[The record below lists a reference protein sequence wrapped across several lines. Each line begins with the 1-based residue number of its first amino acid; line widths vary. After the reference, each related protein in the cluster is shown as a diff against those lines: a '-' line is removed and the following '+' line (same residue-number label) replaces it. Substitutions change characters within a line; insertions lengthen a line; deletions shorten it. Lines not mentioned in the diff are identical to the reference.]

1 MKKILVLYGSASY
14 EHDVS
19 LLSMNTIKEN
29 IDYSIY
35 DVTFCYIDKDNNW
48 YHDKFIIDDII
59 SYIKSF
65 DVVFPIIHGNYGED
79 GKLEGML
86 DFLNVKYVGSKTEAS
101 VISFDKDI
109 TKIICD
115 KYNIPQVN
123 YFSVYKGDK
132 VDTEKIKYPVIVK
145 PARCGSSIGISVAH
159 NLDELMNSF
168 DEAFKY
174 DDKVIVE
181 DFLNVRELE
190 CSVIYDN
197 GFKTKKVGEVISCNQ
212 FYDYDAK
219 YEKDSKI
226 IIPAII
232 DNDLENKI
240 KEYSILISKILEI
253 KSYAR
258 VDFLL
263 DENNNLYFN
272 EINTIPGFTNIS
284 MFLKLLINDKYKIKD
299 IITTLIENA
308 T

>member
-1 MKKILVLYGSASY
+1 MKKVLILYGSASY
-14 EHDVS
+14 EHDIS

-35 DVTFCYIDKDNNW
+35 DVTFCYIDKENNW
-48 YHDKFIIDDII
+48 YQDDLFIEDVT
-59 SYIKSF
+59 SYVKKF
-65 DVVFPIIHGNYGED
+65 DVVFPVIHGNYGED
-79 GKLEGML
+79 GKLEGMF

-101 VISFDKDI
+101 VLSFDKDI

-123 YFSVYKGDK
+123 YFSLYKGQQIDLDK
-132 VDTEKIKYPVIVK
+132 VKYPVIIK
-145 PARCGSSIGISVAH
+145 PARCGSSIGISVA
-159 NLDELMNSF
+159 NNEEQLLSSIEDAL
-168 DEAFKY
+168 KY
-174 DDKVIVE
+174 DNKIIIE

-197 GFKTKKVGEVISCNQ
+197 GFKTGQIGEIVSCNQ

-226 IIPAII
+226 IIPANI
-232 DNDLENKI
+232 DKEIEDKI
-240 KEYSILISKILEI
+240 KKYSILISNILEI
-253 KSYAR
+253 ESYAR

-284 MFLKLLINDKYKIKD
+284 MFLKLLIGDKYKIKD

-308 T
+308 I

>member
-1 MKKILVLYGSASY
+1 MKKVLILYGSASY
-14 EHDVS
+14 EHDIS

-35 DVTFCYIDKDNNW
+35 DVTFCYIDKENNW
-48 YHDKFIIDDII
+48 YQDDLFIEDVT
-59 SYIKSF
+59 SYVKKF
-65 DVVFPIIHGNYGED
+65 DVVFPVIHGNYGED
-79 GKLEGML
+79 GKLEGMF

-101 VISFDKDI
+101 VLSFDKDI

-123 YFSVYKGDK
+123 YFSLYKGQQIDLDK
-132 VDTEKIKYPVIVK
+132 VKYPVIIK
-145 PARCGSSIGISVAH
+145 PARCGSSIGISVA
-159 NLDELMNSF
+159 NNEEQLLSSIED
-168 DEAFKY
+168 AFKY
-174 DDKVIVE
+174 DNKIIIE

-197 GFKTKKVGEVISCNQ
+197 GFKTGQIGEIVSCNQ

-226 IIPAII
+226 IIPANI
-232 DNDLENKI
+232 DKEIEDKI
-240 KEYSILISKILEI
+240 KKYSILISNILEI
-253 KSYAR
+253 ESYAR

-284 MFLKLLINDKYKIKD
+284 MFLKLLIGDKYKIKD

-308 T
+308 L

>member
-35 DVTFCYIDKDNNW
+35 DVTFCYIDKENNW
-48 YHDKFIIDDII
+48 YQDDLLIENVI
-59 SYIKSF
+59 SYVKRF
-65 DVVFPIIHGNYGED
+65 EVVFPIIHGNYGED

-86 DFLNVKYVGSKTEAS
+86 DLFNIKYVGSKTEAS
-101 VISFDKDI
+101 VLSFDKDI
-109 TKIICD
+109 TKIVCD
-115 KYNIPQVN
+115 KYDIPQVN
-123 YFSVYKGDK
+123 YFTIYKNQQINLDN
-132 VDTEKIKYPVIVK
+132 INYPVIIK
-145 PARCGSSIGISVAH
+145 PARCGSSIGITVA
-159 NLDELMNSF
+159 NNEQEFLSSIDN
-168 DEAFKY
+168 AFKY
-174 DDKVIVE
+174 DDKIVVE
-181 DFLNVRELE
+181 DFLSVRELE

-197 GFKTKKVGEVISCNQ
+197 GFKTGKIGEIVSCNH

-219 YEKDSKI
+219 YKKDSKV
-226 IIPAII
+226 IIPANISKEI
-232 DNDLENKI
+232 ESKI
-240 KEYSILISKILEI
+240 KDYSILISNVLEI

-284 MFLKLLINDKYKIKD
+284 MFLKLLIDDKCKIKN

-308 T
+308 S

>member
-1 MKKILVLYGSASY
+1 MKKILILYGSDSY
-14 EHDVS
+14 EHDIS

-48 YHDKFIIDDII
+48 YEDELLIENVI
-59 SYIKSF
+59 SYVKKF

-79 GKLEGML
+79 GKLEGMF
-86 DFLNVKYVGSKTEAS
+86 DFFNVKYVGSKTQAS
-101 VISFDKDI
+101 AIAFDKDI
-109 TKIICD
+109 TKIICN

-123 YFSVYKGDK
+123 YFSLYRNQQIDMKD
-132 VDTEKIKYPVIVK
+132 IKYPVIIK
-145 PARCGSSIGISVAH
+145 PARCGSSIGISVAG
-159 NLDELMNSF
+159 DDKELQIAL

-174 DDKVIVE
+174 DNKVIIE
-181 DFLNVRELE
+181 DFLKVRELE

-197 GFKTKKVGEVISCNQ
+197 CFKTGKVGEVVSCNE

-219 YEKDSKI
+219 YKKDSKI
-226 IIPAII
+226 FIPAII
-232 DNDLENKI
+232 DNEIEQKI
-240 KEYSILISKILEI
+240 KEYSILISNILEI
-253 KSYAR
+253 KNYAR

-263 DENNNLYFN
+263 DEDNNLYFN

-284 MFLKLLINDKYKIKD
+284 MFLKLLINEQYGIKD

-308 T
+308 S